1 MATTLQNRTNE
12 SPMNISSKGLR
23 TWTERVIEYF
33 WFLLSLVLFIVLG
46 PFSGP
51 VALIVLCKLGLEESV
66 HAEPESIVVRN

>member
-1 MATTLQNRTNE
+1 MATILQTRKRK
-12 SPMNISSKGLR
+12 SPINVSAKGLR
-23 TWTERVIEYF
+23 IWTERMRDYF

-66 HAEPESIVVRN
+66 CAEPESIVTRN